1 MRMFGLLLLLVAGN
15 AFAGWLDAT
24 ETRELSLDSAG
35 IEKLEIHS
43 GHGFVIVKG
52 EPGLER
58 ITVSA
63 EIRVPAKNRSRAEA
77 IKNDYLDLSLTS
89 SGNTATLTGSF
100 RDYAVWRGDS
110 ASVRLT
116 VRIPDSTG
124 VVIEDGT
131 GFIEV
136 RDLDANLS
144 IVDGS
149 GSIDLTN
156 IGGTVSIEDGAGWID
171 IDQVEADVTIEDRSG
186 AISVS
191 RVSADV
197 AIDDGAGHINVRD
210 ITGDLTLIDNASGRL
225 KFTGVKGVI
234 RDRS

>member
-1 MRMFGLLLLLVAGN
+1 MRILSLILLLATGD

-24 ETRELSLDSAG
+24 ETRELSLHSAG
-35 IEKLEIHS
+35 IDKLEIHS

-52 EPGLER
+52 EPGLEK

-63 EIRVPAKNRSRAEA
+63 EIRVPAQNRNRAEE
-77 IKNDYLDLSLTS
+77 IKNDYMDLSLTS

-100 RDYAVWRGDS
+100 HDYAVWRGDS

-116 VRIPDSTG
+116 VRIPDHTD
-124 VVIEDGT
+124 VAIEDGT

-136 RDLDANLS
+136 SDLDANLS

-149 GSIDLTN
+149 GSIDLKN

-171 IDQVEADVTIEDRSG
+171 IDQVEADVAIEDRSG

-191 RVSADV
+191 RVGADV
-197 AIDDGAGHINVRD
+197 AIDDGAGHIKVRD
-210 ITGDLTLIDNASGRL
+210 ITGDLILVDNASGRL
-225 KFTGVKGVI
+225 KFSGVQGVI
-234 RDRS
+234 RDQS